1 MRRTKIVA
9 TLGPSTDKPGVME
22 KMFAAGADV
31 FRLNY
36 SHGDQR
42 EHARRAKQIRELSK
56 QLGQEVAIMAD
67 LQGPKIRVRRFDGG
81 EVTLAEGQR
90 FTLDTKLGVS
100 DGDQT
105 HVGVS
110 YSGITRD
117 VKIGNELLLDDGRI
131 VLRVVEIMGSEVRC
145 EVLRGGVLS
154 GNKGVN
160 LKGGGLSLNALA
172 PKDLRDIKHAVGVGA
187 DYVAVSFVQR
197 AADVVYARSLLQ
209 EHGSDAHVIAKIEC
223 VSAFDEIDDI
233 IDQANG
239 IMIARGDLGV
249 EMGDASLP
257 MMQKRL
263 IRDARAKDRISITAT
278 QLLESMIDHQ
288 IPLRA
293 EVFDIANATMDGS
306 DAIMLSAETSVGM
319 FPDLA
324 VQTVARVCKE
334 AEKARSLLTSDHRI
348 RKTFGRRDESI
359 AMAAMYTANHAGVK
373 AIVALTE
380 TGNTCRWMSR
390 ISSGLPIYAF
400 TPCEQ
405 ASRRVKLYRGVYP
418 VHFDP
423 KAYDAIEVYPAIL
436 HEVRQRVEL
445 QKEDLVLVT
454 RGDLIGKSG
463 GTNTMK
469 LLRAGDTMP
478 SF

>member
-1 MRRTKIVA
+1 MRRTKIIA
-9 TLGPSTDKPGVME
+9 TLGPATDKKGVMTKIIE
-22 KMFAAGADV
+22 AGVDV
-31 FRLNY
+31 VRLNY
-36 SHGDQR
+36 SHADQR
-42 EHARRAKQIRELSK
+42 SHARRTREVREISEK
-56 QLGQEVAIMAD
+56 LGVEIAVMAD
-67 LQGPKIRVRRFDGG
+67 LQGPKVRVRRFDKGNIIL
-81 EVTLAEGQR
+81 EQGQY
-90 FTLDTKLGVS
+90 FTLDSSLGVS
-100 DGDQT
+100 EGNQD

-110 YSGITRD
+110 YSGIARD
-117 VKIGNELLLDDGRI
+117 VKPDDELLLDDGRI
-131 VLRVVEIMGSEVRC
+131 VLKVMEVRGSEVCC
-145 EVLRGGVLS
+145 EVIRGGELS

-160 LKGGGLSLNALA
+160 LKGGGLSLNALSA
-172 PKDLRDIKHAVGVGA
+172 KDLRDMKHAAGIDV

-197 AADVVYARSLLQ
+197 ASDIVQARSLLR
-209 EHGSDAHVIAKIEC
+209 ECGSNAHIIAKIEC
-223 VSAFDEIDDI
+223 ASAFAEIDQI
-233 IDQANG
+233 IDEADV

-249 EMGDASLP
+249 EMGDAGLP
-257 MMQKRL
+257 TRQKRL
-263 IRDARAKDRISITAT
+263 IREARSKDRISITAT

-306 DAIMLSAETSVGM
+306 DAIMLSAETSIGM
-319 FPDLA
+319 FPELA
-324 VQTVARVCKE
+324 VQTVSRVCEE
-334 AEKARSLLTSDHRI
+334 AEKDRSQLTSDHRI
-348 RKTFGRRDESI
+348 RRTFDRCDESI

-400 TPCEQ
+400 TPNVY

-418 VHFDP
+418 VKFDP
-423 KAYDAIEVYPAIL
+423 KQYPATEVYQAIL
-436 HEVRQRVEL
+436 REIRQRVKL
-445 QKEDLVLVT
+445 QEDDLILVT